1 MPNYMKVSTKP
12 GVWDTV
18 IECDFCEGTGTV
30 SGEVAVV
37 DFMHGGYLKSAIC
50 DCTDCDGR
58 GYRYPTEDEE
68 ERLYAMPPVQ

>member
-1 MPNYMKVSTKP
+1 MTNYMKVSTKP

-37 DFMHGGYLKSAIC
+37 DFMHGG
-50 DCTDCDGR
+50 
-58 GYRYPTEDEE
+58 
-68 ERLYAMPPVQ
+68 